1 MKTTLVSIV
10 LSGLLL
16 VSCGHKEEHPAAEAA
31 KSTPDVSHSP
41 KRTLDY
47 QGYYKGVLPCADCE
61 GIETE
66 LALNDTVHYVLTTR
80 YLGKSDAP
88 FVTKGTYV
96 WNADETH
103 VRLNNNGD
111 GPNEYV
117 VSENQLTQL
126 DVEGKPITG
135 QLATR
140 YILQKMKVDEA
151 TGEKLVQSTSHVIE
165 SEAPVKAVTYS
176 LAGTTWVLESLGGKT
191 VGKTA
196 KPYTLQLNSKDGRF
210 NAYAGCNRIGGN
222 YVMPSA
228 TGLAFVNIMAT
239 KMACPNRN
247 FEQQFLQILETAE
260 AYEIQKNK
268 LVIVDQSKN
277 KIAVFYG
284 Q

>member
-1 MKTTLVSIV
+1 MKTTLVSFV

-31 KSTPDVSHSP
+31 KNTPDVSHSP

-103 VRLNNNGD
+103 IRLNNNGD
-111 GPNEYV
+111 GPNEYA

-140 YILQKMKVDEA
+140 YILQKMKVDQA
-151 TGEKLVQSTSHVIE
+151 TGEKLVQSTSHVIA

-176 LAGTTWVLESLGGKT
+176 LAGTTWVLESLGGKA

-196 KPYTLQLNSKDGRF
+196 KPYTLQLNSKDCRF
-210 NAYAGCNRIGGN
+210 SAYVGCNRIGGN

-228 TGLAFVNIMAT
+228 TGLAFVNVMAT
-239 KMACPNRN
+239 KMACPNSN
-247 FEQQFLQILETAE
+247 SEEQFLEVLETVD
-260 AYEIQKNK
+260 AYEIKQNK
-268 LVIVDQSKN
+268 LLVFN
-277 KIAVFYG
+277 KTKTTVAVFYG